1 MKEVFVDQ
9 DHARVGFFQSILD
22 EAGIPCYIRDEYGN
36 TSLAGRKS
44 TFFAPALCVVNDED
58 YDRAKAILDDMQSA
72 PATAEKDWV
81 CPECSEEVPATF
93 GSCWKCGA
101 IRPGTAPSE

>member
-1 MKEVFVDQ
+1 MLGS
-9 DHARVGFFQSILD
+9 AFFSRSSMRR
-22 EAGIPCYIRDEYGN
+22 AFPVTSVTRYGN

-58 YDRAKAILDDMQSA
+58 YDRAKAILDDIQSA
-72 PATAEKDWV
+72 PATSEKDWA
-81 CPECSEEVPATF
+81 CPECNEEVPATF